1 MIEKVLLVVV
11 ALSTKTS
18 ERVILKEELLPSKRS
33 RVSKQIYN
41 WKRFFC
47 PRTAQI
53 DLSDRGY
60 LVDPQSEWGKHYNPG
75 LVGLEAIADIPCLIL
90 LGEPGIGKSQEM
102 ENLRSYTETKIN
114 SPHTIFKLNLRS
126 CTSLKEDLFQDE
138 EFIAWKDGTHRLYLF
153 LDSLDEGLLEIPI
166 LATQLVDEFKK
177 KKYRD
182 QISRLYLRIACR
194 TAVFPKILEEGL
206 AELWAKENLSVY
218 ELAPLRQVDVAVVVT
233 DCGIDAE
240 AFLRELEIKNAVPF
254 AIKPI
259 SLNFLVTVFQEN
271 QQQFPINQRLVDL
284 YEQGCRHLCK
294 EQSPSRLASGRDG
307 KLEEDER
314 LIIAARIAA
323 VTVFALRSAIWTSP
337 SSGDDSEKDVLPR
350 ELCLGNENAYGRSFS
365 VTEKAIKEV
374 LDSGLFSSRGSNRMG
389 WAHQTYA
396 EFMAAWY
403 LKQHSLNL
411 SQILNL
417 IIHPDHRVIPQL
429 QETTAWLASMIPEVF
444 QEVMK
449 TDPDVLLQSDIS
461 TIDDENKAQL
471 VESLLRLHDE
481 EKLEYSWRRYNNLAH
496 PGLAEQL
503 ESYIRDSSKNQWSRL
518 VAIAIAQDCDV
529 KAVQNS
535 LADIAL
541 DPTQLYIV
549 RTRAAHTIC
558 DIGDEKTKVRLKP
571 LVLDEVGNDPRDD
584 LKGYALQAGF
594 PQHISVHEL
603 VENITQ
609 PKSQSIGGTY
619 SNFLAKNVAE
629 KVPVQDLPVMLK
641 WLEKLPNRYDLH
653 YPFDELAD
661 SVMLKAW
668 QNIDEPGVLESFANV
683 AVLRLKQHDSI
694 LGDHPHQE
702 YTSDSFERTRDTDL
716 EPLIVEPLIRKSNE
730 KRRRLIEAI
739 VLLISESES
748 DFLWL
753 TDIICSEDILWM
765 IERATSA
772 ESHSRA
778 DIWVKLLRQALN
790 WHNLYWKNTKHIDAI
805 LQARSISSA
814 MRSEFEIEIELGSER
829 AAQAEASYLQCQNW
843 SKPSKLEPT
852 LDPSPKQRVL
862 TALEKVEAGQLQL
875 WWQIVVEMTL
885 IPTSKKYIHKHI
897 FESDVTKLPGWEE
910 AEADTKARIIK
921 TAKNYLIAGDPE
933 TQTWL
938 GTKNFSHPTF
948 AGYQALYL
956 LVKQEP
962 EFIPNISTNTWIKWI
977 PVILKSLNFPHRN
990 TKSKEDKVCRE
1001 IVKTAYQS
1009 APDEFIETLIIL
1021 MMYQNYQPRTF
1032 YSEDVYRLANDLL
1045 DQCLASL
1052 IFDRV
1057 PDEDWNAGMLELLL
1071 TDLFKCDVDK
1081 AKAIAQS
1088 FLPEKVPESGEARD
1102 KAIVAARLLANYPD
1116 NSSWSV
1122 FWSAVQQDHEFGREV
1137 LEAIAFQA
1145 EHYGQIEQKIKE
1157 DYLADLYI
1165 FLSQQYPEIEQP
1177 EPEIQELRGI
1187 QAQMQDQ
1194 VDGVR
1199 MWKNYIP
1206 QRLQARGT
1214 PEACAAL
1221 RKIIYELPEQKEQ
1234 LQQMLLEAES
1244 LARRNTWKPPK
1255 PEELLQ
1261 LVGSQKENQSTY
1273 IQTGVLIMHES
1284 NNPNLNFGGSV
1295 GAVNV
1300 NSTVHGDQIGTQQNY
1315 ASEQNLV
1322 EAFDEIQQIF
1332 NRLTQTYPTST
1343 ESEQKIVVAEAV
1355 KEVKQNPTLMKRVKV
1370 GGRAFIFEA
1379 LQKASDQWWVSP
1391 FVKAIEAGVKGE

>member
-1 MIEKVLLVVV
+1 M
-11 ALSTKTS
+11 
-18 ERVILKEELLPSKRS
+18 
-33 RVSKQIYN
+33 SKQIYN
-41 WKRFFC
+41 WKRFWC

-53 DLSDRGY
+53 GLSDRGY
-60 LVDPQSEWGKHYNPG
+60 LVDPESEWGKHYNPG

-114 SPHTIFKLNLRS
+114 STHTIFELNLRS

-138 EFIAWKDGTHRLYLF
+138 EFIAWKDGTHHLYLF

-177 KKYRD
+177 RKYRD

-218 ELAPLRQVDVAVVVT
+218 ELAPLRQVDVAVAVT
-233 DCGIDAE
+233 DCGLDAE
-240 AFLRELEIKNAVPF
+240 AFLREVEIKNAVPF

-259 SLNFLVTVFQEN
+259 SLSFLVTVFQEN
-271 QQQFPINQRLVDL
+271 QQQFPANQRLVDL

-294 EQSPSRLASGRDG
+294 EQSPSRIASGRDG

-314 LIIAARIAA
+314 FIIAARIAA

-350 ELCLGNENAYGRSFS
+350 ELCLGNENAYERSFP

-396 EFMAAWY
+396 EFLAAWY

-411 SQILNL
+411 SQIQNL
-417 IIHPDHRVIPQL
+417 IIHPDRRVIPQL

-444 QEVMK
+444 QEIMK
-449 TDPDVLLQSDIS
+449 TDPDLLLQSDIS

-471 VESLLRLHDE
+471 VESLLKLHNE
-481 EKLEYSWRRYNNLAH
+481 EKLEYFRFWRYNNLNY
-496 PGLAEQL
+496 PGLAKQL
-503 ESYIRDSSKNQWSRL
+503 ESCIRDVTKSQWSRL
-518 VAIAIAQDCDV
+518 VAIDIAQNCDV

-535 LADIAL
+535 LADMAL

-549 RTRAAHTIC
+549 QTRAAHTVC
-558 DIGDEKTKVRLKP
+558 VIGDEETKARLKP
-571 LVLDEVGNDPRDD
+571 LALGEVGNDPEDY
-584 LKGYALQAGF
+584 LKGYALLAVF
-594 PQHISVHEL
+594 PQHMTVNEL
-603 VENITQ
+603 IENITQ

-619 SNFLAKNVAE
+619 SNFIAKKAAE
-629 KVPVQDLPVMLK
+629 QVPIQDLPVMLK
-641 WLEKLPNRYDLH
+641 WLEQLPNRYNLH
-653 YPFDELAD
+653 YPFSELAD

-668 QNIDEPGVLESFANV
+668 QNLDEPGVLEAFSNIAI
-683 AVLRLKQHDSI
+683 LRLKQHNGI
-694 LGDHPHQE
+694 LGDRSSRSYTRDSFDHPRDSDVESFLRDSEQKRRQLIE
-702 YTSDSFERTRDTDL
+702 TIMLLLSDS
-716 EPLIVEPLIRKSNE
+716 
-730 KRRRLIEAI
+730 
-739 VLLISESES
+739 ESA
-748 DFLWL
+748 FLWL

-829 AAQAEASYLQCQNW
+829 AAQAEASYLQYQNW
-843 SKPSKLEPT
+843 SKPSKLEST

-862 TALEKVEAGQLQL
+862 TALEKVEAGQPQL

-962 EFIPNISTNTWIKWI
+962 EFISKISTNTWIKWI
-977 PVILKSLNFPHRN
+977 PVILKSINFPHRN

-1009 APDEFIETLIIL
+1009 APDEFIETLTVL

-1052 IFDRV
+1052 ILDRV

-1071 TDLFKCDVDK
+1071 TDLFKYDVDK

-1102 KAIVAARLLANYPD
+1102 KAIVSARLLANYPD

-1165 FLSQQYPEIEQP
+1165 FLTQQYPEIEQP

-1187 QAQMQDQ
+1187 EAQIQGKLE
-1194 VDGVR
+1194 GVR

-1214 PEACAAL
+1214 PEACDAL
-1221 RKIIYELPEQKEQ
+1221 RKIIRELPEQKEK
-1234 LQQMLLEAES
+1234 LQQMLLKAES

-1255 PEELLQ
+1255 PEEFLQ
-1261 LVGSQKENQSTY
+1261 LTAIQEPLAFNLLTEINEINQRTKQMADTPKY
-1273 IQTGVLIMHES
+1273 DLRGAKIDKLIDTLNGGYHE
-1284 NNPNLNFGGSV
+1284 
-1295 GAVNV
+1295 
-1300 NSTVHGDQIGTQQNY
+1300 HNY
-1315 ASEQNLV
+1315 ASDYSESLN
-1322 EAFDEIQQIF
+1322 EIQQILNDLHAQHPNATEVEAHDIIQAEF
-1332 NRLTQTYPTST
+1332 VELQRTQPN
-1343 ESEQKIVVAEAV
+1343 KLAV
-1355 KEVKQNPTLMKRVKV
+1355 LRQHLISRERWIN
-1370 GGRAFIFEA
+1370 GG
-1379 LQKASDQWWVSP
+1379 KAA
-1391 FVKAIEAGVKGE
+1391 AIEVWKHYVESNVMYKAALTFFDAFTAYEE